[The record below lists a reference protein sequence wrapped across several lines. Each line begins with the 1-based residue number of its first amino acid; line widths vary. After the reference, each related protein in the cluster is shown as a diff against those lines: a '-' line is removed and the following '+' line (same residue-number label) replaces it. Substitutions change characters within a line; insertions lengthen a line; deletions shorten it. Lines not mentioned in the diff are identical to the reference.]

1 MTNTFRTVSLNQSVY
16 KNYANAYSKKLNK
29 ITHCHS
35 SQKAD
40 EISEEMKREYN
51 LIKSRTIGRA
61 QAKHTIQIGINRH
74 CRNNNGFSFFYA
86 AIECSLTYQPSIGAQ
101 LATSVALFPSPISSL
116 RLTPFLPRILI
127 SFIRDYS
134 ANKWE

>member
-1 MTNTFRTVSLNQSVY
+1 MTNTFRTLSLNQLVY

-35 SQKAD
+35 LQKTG
-40 EISEEMKREYN
+40 EISEELKREYN
-51 LIKSRTIGRA
+51 LMKSRTIGRA

-74 CRNNNGFSFFYA
+74 CRNNNGFSFFYG

-101 LATSVALFPSPISSL
+101 LVTSVALFLSPTSL
-116 RLTPFLPRILI
+116 PRLTLFLPRILV